1 MSLADFAFEV
11 GGNRIDRIKNE
22 DEWKVRVQ
30 DKFESRVR
38 ERNCSY
44 VALFLRDCTNLVV
57 VAMPRRDLWYKKL
70 FDNLELLKP
79 RKFYLS

>member
-22 DEWKVRVQ
+22 DEREVRVR

-44 VALFLRDCTNLVV
+44 VALFLRDCTNLIV
-57 VAMPRRDLWYKKL
+57 VAMPRRRPLNYGII
-70 FDNLELLKP
+70 
-79 RKFYLS
+79 LSP